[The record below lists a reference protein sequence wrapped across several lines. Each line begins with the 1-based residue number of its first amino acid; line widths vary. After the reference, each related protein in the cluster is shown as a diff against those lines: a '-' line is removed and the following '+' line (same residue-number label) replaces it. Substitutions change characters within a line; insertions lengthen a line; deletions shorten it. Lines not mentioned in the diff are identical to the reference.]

1 MDTRT
6 IMQTID
12 KFLQERGIEPQKDYI
27 WSIQGPTLIYLGD
40 TNPFKDLSEDER
52 GGIRG
57 MGVKFLVESF

>member
-12 KFLQERGIEPQKDYI
+12 RFLQERGIQPQKDYI
-27 WSIQGPTLIYLGD
+27 WSYQGPTLIYIGD
-40 TNPFKDLSEDER
+40 TNPFKHLTENER
-52 GGIRG
+52 KGIRA

>member
-27 WSIQGPTLIYLGD
+27 WSIQGPTLIYIGD

-52 GGIRG
+52 DGIRG